1 MFKSVQIERKPQL
14 IRVDCILEYN
24 SERPQVP
31 LSLLQSI
38 KEESDMAVYATLH
51 VRYDFSD
58 KSVDLFDVIAFVTEV
73 HKIYPNRLLVNLVNI
88 GQPIAPNPRRLQE
101 DTMLNMIGLLGL
113 KVRIGTDHSK
123 EQGNEWIM
131 IKSHQEFGVFIE
143 PDDDLPANFNSKLA
157 ADFDTAMSFTL
168 LNKQDD
174 LISGK
179 KNA

>member
-73 HKIYPNRLLVNLVNI
+73 HKIYPQRLLVNLVNT
-88 GQPIAPNPRRLQE
+88 GQPVAPMPRRLQE
-101 DTMLNMIGLLGL
+101 DTMINMIGLFGL
-113 KVRIGTDHSK
+113 KARIGTDHSK
-123 EQGNEWIM
+123 EHGNEWIM
-131 IKSHQEFGVFIE
+131 VKSHQEFGVFIE
-143 PDDDLPANFNSKLA
+143 LDDELPENFNSKLA
-157 ADFDTAMSFTL
+157 ADFDAAMTFTL
-168 LNKQDD
+168 INKQDD